1 MQDLKILLIKLKFVM
16 ISLIS
21 IILVKCLLS
30 ILPLNLALKNI
41 KKLSKFPISK
51 NQELLTIQTIDN
63 WYSRLNMMVR
73 IKSCFVDSLVKKT
86 IYSYFGYDLTVVC
99 GVKFDDELNFKGHA
113 WLCYQDQVIFQ
124 EVDEIKMYV
133 ESFRV

>member
-1 MQDLKILLIKLKFVM
+1 MQDLRVLIIKLKFIVV
-16 ISLIS
+16 SVHS
-21 IILVKCLLS
+21 IILVKCLLF
-30 ILPLNLALKNI
+30 ILPLDLALKNI
-41 KKLSKFPISK
+41 QKISRFFLSK
-51 NQELLTIQTIDN
+51 NQKLMPIKRINN
-63 WYSRLNMMVR
+63 WYFKLNMIVR
-73 IKSCFVDSLVKKT
+73 IKSCFIHCLVKKT
-86 IYSYFGYDLTVVC
+86 ICSYFGHDLTVVC